1 LKSRI
6 DRPRHFFGGL
16 LRFFLMMVRPLPI
29 LAVVLLLA
37 AAPVRAQQE
46 TPAPYDATLQRF
58 SEILGA
64 LSYLRG
70 VCGFNDAQTWRTQMQ
85 ALVDAETPKGER
97 RGKMVAAFNRGYR
110 IFQQSYRTCTPAA
123 AEVIRRYLDE
133 GSKIAREVT
142 ARYAN

>member
-1 LKSRI
+1 
-6 DRPRHFFGGL
+6 
-16 LRFFLMMVRPLPI
+16 MMVRPLPI